1 MNIITTTNDLTAL
14 CADLAATDYVTV
26 DTEFM
31 RERTFWPHLC
41 LIQVAG
47 PDEAVAIDPEA
58 EGIDLEPFFALMA
71 DENVMKVFHAARQDV
86 EIIYYLSKR
95 MPKPLFD
102 TQVAAMVCGYGD
114 SVSYEALASKLARA
128 KIDKSLRFTDWSHR
142 PLTDRQVA
150 YALDDVRHL
159 RVIYDRLTDQ
169 LAKSGRAPWVAEEMA
184 ALTNPAIYDTHP
196 EESWRRIKTRTREPR
211 FLALLREVAAW
222 REREAQTRDVPRNRI
237 LRDEALIEIA
247 AHGPDKVETLARTRG
262 LGKGMAHGAMGRDIL
277 AAVARGKKL
286 PEKDCP
292 RVDKPRPPQRGI
304 GPVVDL
310 LKVLLKMKC
319 EEHDVAQR
327 LIANTADLE
336 RIAGERQPGVP
347 ALHGWRREVFG
358 DDALALKEGKVALV
372 VRGRRLRLVPADGQA
387 KAAD

>member
-1 MNIITTTNDLTAL
+1 MNIITTTDDLAAL
-14 CADLAATDYVTV
+14 CARLAKADYVTV

-41 LIQVAG
+41 LVQVAG

-71 DENVMKVFHAARQDV
+71 DESVIKVFHAARQDV
-86 EIIYYLSKR
+86 EIIYYLSSR

-102 TQVAAMVCGYGD
+102 SQVAAMVCGHGD
-114 SVSYEALASKLARA
+114 SVSYEALAGKLAGA

-142 PLTDRQVA
+142 PLTDRQIA
-150 YALDDVRHL
+150 YALDDVIHL
-159 RVIYDRLTDQ
+159 RVIYERLADQ
-169 LAKSGRAPWVAEEMA
+169 LAKSGRASWVAEEMA
-184 ALTNPAIYDTHP
+184 ALTDPAIYDTRP
-196 EESWRRIKTRTREPR
+196 GEAWRRIKTRTREPR

-222 REREAQTRDVPRNRI
+222 REHEAQTRNLPRNRI

-247 AHGPDKVETLARTRG
+247 AHAPVKVEMLARTRG
-262 LGKGMAHGAMGRDIL
+262 LGKGLAHGAMGRDIL
-277 AAVARGKKL
+277 AAVARGKKV
-286 PEKDCP
+286 PDKDCP
-292 RVDKPRPPQRGI
+292 RVDKPRPPQRGM

-319 EEHDVAQR
+319 EEHDVAHR
-327 LIANTADLE
+327 LVASSADLE
-336 RIAGERQPGVP
+336 RIAGEDEPEVR
-347 ALHGWRREVFG
+347 ALHGWRREIFG
-358 DDALALKEGKVALV
+358 DDALALKKSEVALV
-372 VRGRRLRLVPADGQA
+372 VRGKRLRLVPADGQA